1 MLKLLNVIS
10 PLFLKMDILKP
21 LKRGIEVVPGF
32 EKINSY
38 VVHNNGLVTVNELN
52 EHRFFNFA
60 YRTIVTRCKKFI
72 DKDCE

>member
-10 PLFLKMDILKP
+10 LLFLKIDILKP

-38 VVHNNGLVTVNELN
+38 VVHNNGLVKVN
-52 EHRFFNFA
+52 
-60 YRTIVTRCKKFI
+60 
-72 DKDCE
+72 